1 MRLSEAESVERQSKL
16 PISSIVYWL
25 VFVLMII
32 ASVALFFHRQIETN
46 FNFVFGDTWDGRI
59 MSVLL
64 SHWLKTAMS
73 IQTWNQ
79 VPYFYPYA
87 DTLGYNDGGFITGML
102 TVPFRLLGVDVYRAP
117 DCAVAVLKLVGF
129 IAMARLLDRLVA
141 RRSLASLFGA
151 ALFTLMIA
159 SANDAGHTQLLTVA
173 LAPLQFLLLLKA
185 LDRLQGPPIPF
196 LIWSTVTLV
205 LMGAWLITSFYM
217 AWFFLLFCLFLLGVW
232 AILDFGSV
240 RMAVKILLANRG
252 CRLIGVM
259 VVFAASITPFL
270 IVYLPKLI
278 ETKGYAFSEALI
290 YRQHLYDIINT
301 GPDSLI
307 WGELFSRLL
316 RIWPEMAR
324 GEASVGFTPDI
335 IIMLLVF
342 AGLVIVTRTLRLTPI
357 LLGIAWTTL
366 ILLILPISLGPIS
379 LWWLV
384 FKFVPGATG
393 IRVIARLW
401 LMTAFPVCLLV
412 TCLIHH
418 WGCARR
424 GAWFAVP
431 LAVLALAGQF
441 NMKSPVFL
449 DVASELA
456 FLNSVPPPPP
466 ACQSFFVTRHSADAE
481 DGNVIVN
488 LYSNN
493 VAAMAIAD
501 KINIP
506 TIQGFSTFNP
516 PDWKFEAF
524 PASTY
529 MTRVKRYV
537 TTHKLD
543 DICGYDL
550 QDRIWTTKPFD

>member
-1 MRLSEAESVERQSKL
+1 MPLCESADQRLKPSL
-16 PISSIVYWL
+16 PVAMYW
-25 VFVLMII
+25 VLFTGTMI
-32 ASVALFFHRQIETN
+32 ASVSLFFHRQIDTN
-46 FNFVFGDTWDGRI
+46 FDLVFGDKWDGRI

-64 SHWLKTAMS
+64 SHWLKTVMS

-79 VPYFYPYA
+79 VPYFYPYG
-87 DTLGYNDGGFITGML
+87 DTLGYNDGSFITGML

-117 DCAVAVLKLVGF
+117 DCAVAVLKLTGF

-151 ALFTLMIA
+151 ALFTLIIS
-159 SANDAGHTQLLTVA
+159 SANAAEHTQLLTVA

-185 LDRLQGPPIPF
+185 LDRLQGPAIPF

-217 AWFFLLFCLFLLGVW
+217 AWFFLLFCLVLLGVW
-232 AILDFGSV
+232 ATLDFGSV
-240 RMAVKILLANRG
+240 RRAVEILLAERG

-259 VVFAASITPFL
+259 VVFAASIIPFL

-278 ETKGYAFSEALI
+278 ETKGYSLSGVLI
-290 YRQHLYDIINT
+290 YHQNFYDIINT
-301 GPDSLI
+301 GSGSLI
-307 WGELFSRLL
+307 WGYLFSRLL
-316 RIWPEMAR
+316 QIWPEMAR

-335 IIMLLVF
+335 IIMLFLF
-342 AGLVIVTRTLRLTPI
+342 AGLVMVTRTLRLTPI
-357 LLGIAWTTL
+357 LLGIAWTSL
-366 ILLILPISLGPIS
+366 ILLLLPISLGPIS

-384 FKFVPGATG
+384 FKFVPGAAG
-393 IRVIARLW
+393 VRVIARLW
-401 LMTAFPVCLLV
+401 LMAAFPVCLLI
-412 TCLIHH
+412 TCLMHH
-418 WGCARR
+418 WGCSRR

-431 LAVLALAGQF
+431 LAVLALAGQV
-441 NMKSPVFL
+441 NMKSPAFL

-466 ACQSFFVTRHSADAE
+466 ACQSFFVTRRSADAE
-481 DGNVIVN
+481 DGNFIVN

-501 KINIP
+501 KLNIP

-516 PDWKFEAF
+516 PDWNFESF
-524 PASTY
+524 PASNY
-529 MTRVKRYV
+529 MIRLKKYV
-537 TTHKLD
+537 ETHMLD
-543 DICGYDL
+543 YVCSYEL
-550 QDRIWTTKPFD
+550 KNQIWSTNPFY